1 MATYIKTLKEDNGDI
16 TYPQTKAEGVLLNN
30 GSDLETELS
39 QFVTAE
45 DIAST
50 SALTPPVQPNMIAD
64 GYRLVG
70 YAVDDVPSE
79 DTPNAWAAKLGGDGV
94 YVTELTASRFSAQP
108 AAVGT
113 LRTTITSHYNR
124 MEQEFTQLSG
134 GVKYYRCGNNTG
146 WWGQSGGS
154 GAFRKIID
162 NGQSATVTS
171 NMIDWSTLAPYWKV
185 VATSNTNTVT
195 IPLNYKLY
203 RIRLVGYKNNTYWGV
218 IGCNQATGTTWTYIQ
233 GTSSGTWVQSE
244 RSINATND
252 KAIMDGARNG
262 TPAGVQTW
270 DIALSRTTLT
280 EQNFVAT
287 WSTCTTGSN
296 TYNTGRSIFTL
307 TSGTG
312 SFALWNDLTSS
323 ITWCVE
329 ALIES

>member
-1 MATYIKTLKEDNGDI
+1 MSLRDNPNIIEEVSDI
-16 TYPQTKAEGVLLNN
+16 RRDLDELASNLENAAEAKKLHLTAANITPT
-30 GSDLETELS
+30 SD
-39 QFVTAE
+39 TA
-45 DIAST
+45 A
-50 SALTPPVQPNMIAD
+50 
-64 GYRLVG
+64 
-70 YAVDDVPSE
+70 
-79 DTPNAWAAKLGGDGV
+79 AWYTALGGAGV
-94 YVTELTASRFSAQP
+94 YETQYTSSCFANQP
-108 AAVGT
+108 AAVGI
-113 LRTTITSHYNR
+113 LRTTMTTEYNR

-171 NMIDWSTLAPYWKV
+171 NMIDWSTMTPYWKV
-185 VATSNTNTVT
+185 VATSNTNIVT

-252 KAIMDGARNG
+252 KAIMDGARAG
-262 TPAGVQTW
+262 TPAGIQTW

-280 EQNFVAT
+280 ERNFVAT

-296 TYNTGRSIFTL
+296 TFNTGRSIFTL